1 MFGYGPFETAASDT
15 GTTWRRIPRWAGVA
29 LFGPWMLVLAWA
41 LAETFDLS
49 PPWLFWV
56 VIGSLVL
63 GYASVLMA
71 CAYHVSAAYV
81 SRLVTKERKPD
92 A

>member
-1 MFGYGPFETAASDT
+1 MFGYGPFETAANDASTT
-15 GTTWRRIPRWAGVA
+15 GRRIPRWAGVA

-41 LAETFDLS
+41 LAETCGLS

-63 GYASVLMA
+63 GYASVLIA
-71 CAYHVSAAYV
+71 CAYHVSAAYI
-81 SRLVTKERKPD
+81 SRLVTKGRRPD